1 MERKEPTFSG
11 NSSLSSEPPIAPN
24 RPQPQK
30 KVTKKVTPP
39 PVSGLPASVS
49 KGSSA
54 ATVALLLALV
64 ALGIAGYSSWML
76 LQTQQQL
83 SDASSRIL
91 ELQQALVLTG
101 DESTQ
106 SMAGLQANLRKQQG
120 DLAALRKDLK
130 TSEHEIRKLWDTRN
144 VNKKAI
150 AANKTSTSSNTKAIA
165 QQQSKTKSLP
175 GDIKSLKSQ
184 LDGQAKQ
191 LSSINTDARQA
202 LETATLLS
210 GSIEQQQQ
218 TLRELVDA
226 DAQVENSLRVV
237 KKTAENNAE
246 AIRSIDAFRKNTNS
260 ELWKLKQQLQPRT
273 TTAQ

>member
-11 NSSLSSEPPIAPN
+11 ISSDSSDPVAPS
-24 RPQPQK
+24 RPQVQK
-30 KVTKKVTPP
+30 KATKKLTPP
-39 PVSGLPASVS
+39 PVSTPHPSPG
-49 KGSSA
+49 KGSSTAVIALILA
-54 ATVALLLALV
+54 AVALAV
-64 ALGIAGYSSWML
+64 AGYSSWVLMK
-76 LQTQQQL
+76 TQQQL

-120 DLAALRKDLK
+120 DLATLRKDLG

-150 AANKTSTSSNTKAIA
+150 AANAKSID
-165 QQQSKTKSLP
+165 QQQAKTKSLP
-175 GDIKSLKSQ
+175 ADVKSLKSK
-184 LDGQAKQ
+184 LDTQAKQ
-191 LSSINTDARQA
+191 LSSIKTDAGQA
-202 LETATLLS
+202 LEAATLLS
-210 GSIEQQQQ
+210 GSLEQQQL
-218 TLRELVDA
+218 TVRELVDA
-226 DAQVENSLRVV
+226 GTQMETSLLKLKKSVEGN
-237 KKTAENNAE
+237 EE

-273 TTAQ
+273 NSAQ